1 MSNISIRIGEGKQ
14 RDSNLEL
21 YRIIVMLLIVS
32 HHFVVNSGVLEK
44 MYENPLSVNSIFLFL
59 FGAWGKTGINCFM
72 MITGYFMCK
81 SRITLEKYVRLLF
94 EVVFYN
100 IVIAFV
106 FAITGYGT
114 WMEIIEAFFVVRR
127 LNNGNFTACFLIF
140 YLLIPFWNILLNS
153 ISKKQHQY
161 LLAILGFLYV
171 FLGTMPAFGVV
182 FNYVSWFGFLYL
194 VAAYIRFYPCKKKN
208 WGLYTGVFIFAG
220 ILLII
225 SCLILGS
232 RLDKQIAYRFVSDSN
247 TFIAFAISVCSFML
261 FKQWNIGYSKLINII
276 GGSTFGV
283 LCIHGNS
290 DSMRN
295 WLWKVVF
302 DVEGHYTLSGMR
314 LIVYS
319 IVCTV
324 LIFVCC
330 TLLDIIRKRYIE
342 SFVMASLT
350 RNAVFKRIQEKF
362 EIINECS
369 SDSKKR

>member
-1 MSNISIRIGEGKQ
+1 MDNKIKKKVGGQ

-21 YRIIVMLLIVS
+21 YRILVMLLIVS
-32 HHFVVNSGVLEK
+32 HHYVVNSGVLEK
-44 MYENPLSVNSIFLFL
+44 MYENPLSTNSVFLFL

-114 WMEIIEAFFVVRR
+114 WRKIIEACFVVRR
-127 LNNGNFTACFLIF
+127 VNNGDFTACFLIF

-171 FLGTMPAFGVV
+171 FCGTMPSFGVA

-194 VAAYIRFYPCKKKN
+194 VAAYIRLYPCKKKN
-208 WGLYTGVFIFAG
+208 WGLYTGIFVFTG
-220 ILLII
+220 ILSII
-225 SCLILGS
+225 GCLILGN

-261 FKQWNIGYSKLINII
+261 FKQWNIGYNKLINTI

-283 LCIHGNS
+283 LCIHANS
-290 DSMRN
+290 NTMRK
-295 WLWKVVF
+295 WLWKTVL
-302 DVEGHYTLSGMR
+302 DVEGHYNLSGMR
-314 LIVYS
+314 LVVYS
-319 IVCTV
+319 IACTI
-324 LIFVCC
+324 LIFACC

-342 SFVMASLT
+342 SFVMDSLT
-350 RNAVFKRIQEKF
+350 RSAVFKRIQVKF
-362 EIINECS
+362 EIINERS
-369 SDSKKR
+369 SNSK

>member
-1 MSNISIRIGEGKQ
+1 MSNISIRRGEGGQ

-21 YRIIVMLLIVS
+21 YRIIVMFLIVS

-81 SRITLEKYVRLLF
+81 SKITLEKYVKLLC
-94 EVVFYN
+94 EVIFYN
-100 IVIAFV
+100 VVIAFI

-114 WMEIIEAFFVVRR
+114 WSEIFKAFFVVRR
-127 LNNGNFTACFLIF
+127 VNNGDFTTCFLIF
-140 YLLIPFWNILLNS
+140 YLLIPFWNILMKS

-182 FNYVSWFGFLYL
+182 FNYVSWFGFLYI

-220 ILLII
+220 VLSII
-225 SCLILGS
+225 GCLILGS

-261 FKQWNIGYSKLINII
+261 FKRWNIGYSKLINII

-283 LCIHGNS
+283 LCIHANS

-295 WLWKVVF
+295 WLWKVIF
-302 DVEGHYTLSGMR
+302 DVEGHYTLPSMR
-314 LIVYS
+314 LIAYS

-324 LIFVCC
+324 LIFACC

-342 SFVMASLT
+342 SFLMALLT
-350 RNAVFKRIQEKF
+350 RNAVFKRMQEKF
-362 EIINECS
+362 EIINERS
-369 SDSKKR
+369 SNSK